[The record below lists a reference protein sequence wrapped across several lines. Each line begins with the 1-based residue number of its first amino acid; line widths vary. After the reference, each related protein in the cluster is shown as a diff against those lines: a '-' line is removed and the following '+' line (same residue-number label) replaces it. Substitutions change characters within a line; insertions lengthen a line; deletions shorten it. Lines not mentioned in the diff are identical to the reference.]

1 MEELTAL
8 AAQQLERIKVLCTQS
23 ALKYVEL
30 DPTFMGAGVAI
41 GFSETDYVILSVAG
55 GGNENQLLITSGVLN
70 DIHRDR
76 GPALESGNY
85 FTSNNSAYPVYLH
98 DADAGWALLMQQT
111 FPVELMLDVPSFFV
125 NFSVKALPQVVVQ
138 YRQTIAEKWD
148 LGGRPWQWTPEDH
161 NSLLIR
167 SMM

>member
-1 MEELTAL
+1 MNELIAL
-8 AAQQLERIKVLCTQS
+8 AVQQLERVKVLCTQS
-23 ALKYVEL
+23 GLKYTEL
-30 DPTFMGAGVAI
+30 NPTFMGAGIAI
-41 GFSETDYVILSVAG
+41 GFSETDYVILSVTG

-70 DIHRDR
+70 GIRQDR
-76 GPALESGNY
+76 MLALEAANF
-85 FTSNNSAYPVYLH
+85 FTSNNAAYPVYLH
-98 DADAGWALLMQQT
+98 DAELGWALLMQQT

-125 NFSVKALPQVVVQ
+125 NFCVKGLPQVVVQ

-161 NSLLIR
+161 SVLLIR